1 MRITCIFQKKVVSLD
16 KKQSKTM
23 QKTTIY
29 RQPMGENLFEEEFT
43 VEALSQMGNPLEQL
57 ASLVDF
63 EMFRPTLEDILV
75 KKDCKTAAGR
85 PQIDVI
91 LMFKIIFLQR
101 YYGLGDHQIQYQI
114 IDRTSFR
121 QFLGIHTVRE
131 IPDEKTVW
139 AYKNKL
145 AEAGTFDKL
154 FEDFR
159 TFLDGKG
166 LSFTEGKIID
176 ATFVEAPK
184 QRNTRDENKQIK
196 EGNGKDLWNPE
207 EGDSEK
213 VKAFKKN
220 KKSHKDVDARWTQK
234 RGEDHYG
241 YKNHVKADKKTKL
254 IEKYHTTDAS
264 VHDSNVIKPLIEESD
279 QGQDLYLDAGYE
291 AKETIIMECG
301 MNPVICEKGHR
312 NNPLT
317 EEQKQNNRT
326 KSKTRCRVEHIFGF
340 IEGAMNGSLVRSIGI
355 VRAKASNALTNLVYN
370 IFRYVQINIYQP
382 QLVSCKG

>member
-1 MRITCIFQKKVVSLD
+1 
-16 KKQSKTM
+16 M

-43 VEALSQMGNPLEQL
+43 VEALSQMGNPLERL

-75 KKDCKTAAGR
+75 KKDCKTPAGR
-85 PQIDVI
+85 PQIDVV

-121 QFLGIHTVRE
+121 QFLGIHTVAE
-131 IPDEKTVW
+131 VPDEKTVW

-154 FEDFR
+154 FDDFR
-159 TFLDGKG
+159 AFLDDKG

-184 QRNTRDENKQIK
+184 QRNTKDENKQIK
-196 EGNGKDLWNPE
+196 DGNGKDLWNPE
-207 EGDSEK
+207 EGDSERDK
-213 VKAFKKN
+213 VFKKN

-234 RGEDHYG
+234 RGENHYG

-264 VHDSNVIKPLIEESD
+264 VHDSKVIKPLIEKKD

-291 AKETIIMECG
+291 SKEAIVMECG
-301 MNPVICEKGHR
+301 MNPIICEKGHR

-326 KSKTRCRVEHIFGF
+326 KSKTRCRIEHIFGF

-355 VRAKASNALTNLVYN
+355 VRAKAANALTNLVYN

-382 QLVSCKG
+382 QLISCKG